1 MESRYPDGSWQRSP
15 ISVLAGVLARV
26 LARVLAGGLAGG
38 LGRGKEMFSTA
49 RLRRKDPGSPGTG
62 GKTIR
67 QGAPA

>member
-15 ISVLAGVLARV
+15 ISVLAGV

>member
-1 MESRYPDGSWQRSP
+1 MESRYLDGSWQRSP
-15 ISVLAGVLARV
+15 ISVLAGV

>member
-1 MESRYPDGSWQRSP
+1 MESRYLDGSWQRSP
-15 ISVLAGVLARV
+15 ISVLAGVLAGV
-26 LARVLAGGLAGG
+26 

>member
-26 LARVLAGGLAGG
+26 LAGG

>member
-1 MESRYPDGSWQRSP
+1 MESRYLGGSSQRSP
-15 ISVLAGVLARV
+15 ISVLAGVLAGV
-26 LARVLAGGLAGG
+26 

-49 RLRRKDPGSPGTG
+49 RSRRKDPGSCGTG